1 MHYDDDLYGI
11 KNTTAVHPSGKV
23 SVVKYSRVLV
33 PQSSEI
39 KTIKLM
45 RSLSSIPDD
54 KLENVYFF
62 NFTAC
67 FSAGDGSQFQA
78 QLVCPCHLFM

>member
-33 PQSSEI
+33 PQSSFS
-39 KTIKLM
+39 
-45 RSLSSIPDD
+45 R
-54 KLENVYFF
+54 ENNAV
-62 NFTAC
+62 A
-67 FSAGDGSQFQA
+67 
-78 QLVCPCHLFM
+78 